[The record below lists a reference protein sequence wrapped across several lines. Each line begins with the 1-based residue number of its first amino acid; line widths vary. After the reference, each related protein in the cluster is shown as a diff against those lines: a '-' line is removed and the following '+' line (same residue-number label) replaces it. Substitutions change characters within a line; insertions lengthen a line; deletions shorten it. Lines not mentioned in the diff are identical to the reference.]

1 MTLNVYM
8 KRFLN
13 GLANGTRL
21 SVKGKPY
28 ASATRIAIRQ
38 VCARLQEFQ
47 EEHGKHY
54 RLAQV
59 DFTFYQAFVTWLNE
73 RGYALNTVGKYI
85 NGLKC
90 LLSSARSD
98 GLPVHDAFRERRF
111 CAPRMDIDS
120 IYLSRDELQR
130 MMSVSVKSLTLAR
143 DVFMVGVWT
152 AQRVSDY
159 RHIQPSDLQTVTIH
173 RDGQLHEISFLTLTQ
188 RKTGARVCIPC
199 CHELREIL
207 GRYPHGFPP
216 ISALKLNRDIKE
228 VARLADIIYPVEV
241 RSIQGGRP
249 VCRKV
254 PKYQLITSHTA
265 RRTGATLM
273 YLASMEMYDIMKI
286 TGHRSPEML
295 RRYIRAD
302 TLDVAIKLAL
312 RYPYFD

>member
-47 EEHGKHY
+47 EEHGMHY
-54 RLAQV
+54 RLAQ
-59 DFTFYQAFVTWLNE
+59 AFIAWPNE
-73 RGYALNTVGKYI
+73 HGYALNTVGKYI

-130 MMSVSVKSLTLAR
+130 MMSVSVKTSR
-143 DVFMVGVWT
+143 
-152 AQRVSDY
+152 
-159 RHIQPSDLQTVTIH
+159 
-173 RDGQLHEISFLTLTQ
+173 
-188 RKTGARVCIPC
+188 
-199 CHELREIL
+199 LRETFL
-207 GRYPHGFPP
+207 
-216 ISALKLNRDIKE
+216 
-228 VARLADIIYPVEV
+228 
-241 RSIQGGRP
+241 
-249 VCRKV
+249 
-254 PKYQLITSHTA
+254 
-265 RRTGATLM
+265 
-273 YLASMEMYDIMKI
+273 
-286 TGHRSPEML
+286 
-295 RRYIRAD
+295 
-302 TLDVAIKLAL
+302 
-312 RYPYFD
+312 